1 VRRNVGE
8 YGARCQMFS
17 TRGGQW
23 EQCTE
28 DTGKLYTVE
37 AGSSSQGDVVVR
49 TAGYVLSPC

>member
-1 VRRNVGE
+1 VGE